1 MKTLNK
7 VISKF
12 DTIMSAVT
20 FAEAGEFQ
28 TAREIM
34 QRGEAARQRSDKR
47 LDKDVR
53 TNLITARK

>member
-7 VISKF
+7 VIAKF
-12 DTIMSAVT
+12 DNIMSAVT

-28 TAREIM
+28 TARELM
-34 QRGEAARQRSDKR
+34 QRGESPQERSSKR
-47 LDKDVR
+47 LDKDIR

>member
-7 VISKF
+7 VFAKF
-12 DTIMSAVT
+12 DNIMSAVT
-20 FAEAGEFQ
+20 YAEAGEFQ

-34 QRGEAARQRSDKR
+34 QRGEGPQERSSKR
-47 LDKDVR
+47 MDKDIR